1 MKFNYGYER
10 WLFEQKQEKQ
20 RREYLAAGMS
30 EADVQKMYEFD
41 LEYFRLLRCEALHA
55 VNPQEMMGFDPETGD
70 YHYMDMDEL
79 PEQQPLITSVNRYG
93 WIDEIEDAALSQAL
107 STLKPDYIEICTLLI
122 EGCNHTDIAVL
133 RGVTP
138 DSINKKIARI
148 KKVVKTFK

>member
-1 MKFNYGYER
+1 M
-10 WLFEQKQEKQ
+10 
-20 RREYLAAGMS
+20 
-30 EADVQKMYEFD
+30 
-41 LEYFRLLRCEALHA
+41 
-55 VNPQEMMGFDPETGD
+55 
-70 YHYMDMDEL
+70 

-107 STLKPDYIEICTLLI
+107 MSLKPDYIEICTLLI

-133 RGVTP
+133 RNVTP